1 MASLKTKLVVKN
13 VFKQIHKKVQKG
25 AKEGFDTVA
34 LDLKETS
41 SRGAPFKTG
50 HLEANHMDIE
60 YGVGSW
66 KALIYFV
73 AFNEDFDYG
82 LEMHEGTYNLGPK
95 SRTKQGGNSKFAGS
109 VPVGRKYAERTVEQ
123 GRDNYQQ
130 YIADKIIEGLGD

>member
-1 MASLKTKLVVKN
+1 MM
-13 VFKQIHKKVQKG
+13 KQISKKLHDG

-41 SRGAPFKTG
+41 SRGAPLDTG
-50 HLEANHMDIE
+50 HLEANHMNIE
-60 YGVGSW
+60 YGSGSW

-73 AFNEDFDYG
+73 AFNEGFDYG
-82 LEMHEGTYNLGPK
+82 LEMHEGSYNLGPR

-123 GRDNYQQ
+123 GRENYQR
-130 YIADKIIEGLGD
+130 YIADKIIEGLKD